1 MAAKKKPTFKL
12 ERTLMSQG
20 FEQIVGV
27 DEAGC
32 GALAGPVVAGAVILP
47 LTSRIGELNDSKK
60 MSEKKREELYGL
72 VTTRAQAWAAGIA
85 TVEEIYELG
94 IRQANYLAMRRAV
107 EQIKDAQYALVD
119 AWTIPELQ
127 IPQQGIIKGDA
138 KVKSIAAASI
148 IAKVTRDRLLDAYA
162 EQFPMYGFA
171 KHKGYGTKQH
181 RDAIAQHGACPIHR
195 LGYKTFSV

>member
-20 FEQIVGV
+20 FSQIVGV

-47 LTSRIGELNDSKK
+47 LNSRIGELNDSKQ
-60 MSEKKREELYGL
+60 MSEKKRENLYEL
-72 VTTRAQAWAAGIA
+72 VTNRAVAWAAGIA
-85 TVEEIYELG
+85 SVEEIYEIG

-107 EQIKDAQYALVD
+107 QQIQDADYALVD

-148 IAKVTRDRLLDAYA
+148 IAKVTRDRMLYEFEELY
-162 EQFPMYGFA
+162 PHYGFA
-171 KHKGYGTKQH
+171 THKGYGTKQH
-181 RDAIAQHGACPIHR
+181 TDAIANHGPCPIHR
-195 LGYKTFSV
+195 LGYKTFQ